1 MTEPVEQWTT
11 LVTRVRASN
20 PGPMTLDGTNSLV
33 IRAPGHD
40 GVVVVDPGPEEPE
53 HLERLAGYAPVELI
67 LVTHHHRDHTE
78 GIGTLVAMTGAPVR
92 AWDPAFS
99 RDAAPLG
106 DGERLDVAGTRIRV
120 VATPGHTRDSISLHL
135 PDDAALG
142 RSPLDSPRAGG
153 TMVTGDTILGRG
165 TTVIVHPDGAV
176 GPYLDSL
183 DTLEGF
189 GAIPALPAHG
199 PMLPDLAAIC
209 RHYRG
214 HRQLRLDQMR
224 DVLRSLGAA
233 PADDPALVDVVV
245 DHVYGEI
252 DPEVRF
258 AAVASTRAQLEYL
271 AAIL

>member
-1 MTEPVEQWTT
+1 MTEPVERWTT

-33 IRAPGHD
+33 VRAPGHD
-40 GVVVVDPGPEEPE
+40 GVVIVDPGPEEPE
-53 HLERLAGYAPVELI
+53 HLERLAGLASVELI
-67 LVTHHHRDHTE
+67 LVTHHHSDHTE

-92 AWDPAFS
+92 AWDPAFC
-99 RDAAPLG
+99 RDAAPLA
-106 DGERLDVAGTRIRV
+106 DGEGLDVAGTRIRV
-120 VATPGHTRDSISLHL
+120 VATPGHTQDSISLHL
-135 PDDAALG
+135 PDDAALD
-142 RSPLDSPRAGG
+142 RPASGG

-183 DTLEGF
+183 DILEGF
-189 GAIPALPAHG
+189 GAIPVLPAHG

-214 HRQLRLDQMR
+214 HRQLRLDQVR

-233 PADDPALVDVVV
+233 PADDPALVDAVV

-252 DPEVRF
+252 DPAVRF
-258 AAVASTRAQLEYL
+258 AAVASTRAQLQYL
-271 AAIL
+271 AAVL